1 MKPLFLALAPA
12 LALASSAAVA
22 SDADL
27 LRCLAIGEGPARL
40 ACYDTLASAVRK
52 AAAQTAPAPAA
63 AAATS
68 ATQNFG
74 LPPTAAAQPAVAKV
88 LDSHIEGSVAGWQR
102 DSNIRLVNGQVWQIV
117 GEPASFAP
125 LNSPKVSISPGLF
138 GSYFMEVEGISIQV
152 RVKRVQ

>member
-1 MKPLFLALAPA
+1 MKSVLLA

-22 SDADL
+22 ASAGDADL
-27 LRCLAIGEGPARL
+27 LRCLAIAEGPARL
-40 ACYDTLASAVRK
+40 ACYDGLAIALRDK
-52 AAAQTAPAPAA
+52 ANQPAPAA
-63 AAATS
+63 A

-74 LPPTAAAQPAVAKV
+74 LPPSAVAQTAASKV
-88 LDSHIEGSVAGWQR
+88 LDSRIEGSVAGWQR

-138 GSYFMEVEGISIQV
+138 GSYFMEVEGISFQV